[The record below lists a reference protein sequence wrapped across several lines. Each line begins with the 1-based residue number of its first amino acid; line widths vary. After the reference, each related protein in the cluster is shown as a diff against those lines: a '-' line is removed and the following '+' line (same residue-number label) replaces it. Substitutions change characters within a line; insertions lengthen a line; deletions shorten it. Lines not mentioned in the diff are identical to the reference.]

1 MTATIGHNNPPEP
14 TPFET
19 AKEKIEG
26 LYAEAKNWM
35 DGTPIASQ
43 DQADEIQ
50 KLMRLI
56 QAAEKEADA
65 SRKEEVKPFD
75 DAKAEVQARYNELIG
90 STKAVTGLTVKAID
104 ACKKALAPWLIKIE
118 EENEHI
124 REVARAEAVEAQRI
138 AMEAMRQRD
147 GTNLEENERAEQLVR
162 QAKEAEAYLRKA
174 DNLKAS
180 VKSIGRAASLRTSHI
195 AQITDPTAFARHCW
209 LTQRAEVDA
218 FFAGLAQ
225 RLVDAKHRNIP
236 GVSILEEK
244 KVA

>member
-14 TPFET
+14 TPYET

-35 DGTPIASQ
+35 DGTLIARQ

-56 QAAEKEADA
+56 QTAEKEADA
-65 SRKEEVKPFD
+65 SRKEEVRPFD

-118 EENEHI
+118 EENERI
-124 REVARAEAVEAQRI
+124 REVARAEAAEAQRV

-162 QAKEAEAYLRKA
+162 QAKEAEAYARKA

-195 AQITDPTAFARHCW
+195 AQITDPTVFARHCW
-209 LTQRAEVDA
+209 LTQRSDVDA
-218 FFAGLAQ
+218 FFASLAQ

-236 GVSILEEK
+236 GVSIIEEK